1 MNRQG
6 REMVR
11 EACDLHTYPIQ
22 RADELGKLLGVP
34 QERPDLDA
42 DMYGH
47 VVYSKSGWNSLRRA
61 VGCSGRLSRCG
72 LPCVSKVCR
81 RVTCLKLAS
90 FAAERS
96 SVRLGPHIDSVW
108 FRDSRRDSRSLSRIV
123 FRANLRSRR
132 STHRPCGT
140 PPLRPLSPRSP

>member
-1 MNRQG
+1 
-6 REMVR
+6 MVR

-72 LPCVSKVCR
+72 LP
-81 RVTCLKLAS
+81 
-90 FAAERS
+90 
-96 SVRLGPHIDSVW
+96 
-108 FRDSRRDSRSLSRIV
+108 
-123 FRANLRSRR
+123 
-132 STHRPCGT
+132 
-140 PPLRPLSPRSP
+140 